1 MNKSEKLCLFQFGA
15 VFEATDIQG
24 QLQVAFKLPLATVM
38 GDATI
43 RLSEARKDNSDEGRL
58 IQKFNHSRVIHLI
71 QLIDSPHTFGLVF
84 PLMSHSLDDEIYD
97 EAYTYS
103 SQRAGVVMHMILDG
117 LRYIHAKEII
127 HRDLKPNNIL
137 VDAHGDIKISDFGL
151 AAECDHGKF
160 LIHQAGARPYRAPEV
175 DLKFG
180 YDHKIDIWV
189 NSHHFSQSSLFSFRF
204 RVLIYFVFP

>member
-1 MNKSEKLCLFQFGA
+1 MFQFGA
-15 VFEATDIQG
+15 VFEATDTQKK
-24 QLQVAFKLPLATVM
+24 LQVAVKLPLATVM
-38 GDATI
+38 GDAT
-43 RLSEARKDNSDEGRL
+43 RLSEARKDNSYEGRL
-58 IQKFNHSRVIHLI
+58 IQKFNHSRIIHLI

-84 PLMSHSLDDEIYD
+84 PLMSRSLDDEIYD

-103 SQRAGVVMHMILDG
+103 SQRAGAVMYMILDG
-117 LRYIHAKEII
+117 LSHIHAKNII

-160 LIHQAGARPYRAPEV
+160 LIHQAGARPYRAPEM

-180 YDHKIDIWV
+180 YDHKSDIWV
-189 NSHHFSQSSLFSFRF
+189 YSHHFNQSSLFSYRFYRF